1 MIEII
6 KRNDGHKSLKE
17 VIDKGKGQISYN
29 SDGRLVV
36 RVIHDNDRDTL
47 IVFDP
52 HVSSQIIRFVKDAQ
66 STFNNRISF

>member
-6 KRNDGHKSLKE
+6 KRNEGHKSLKE

-47 IVFDP
+47 IVFDER
-52 HVSSQIIRFVKDAQ
+52 VSNQIIRFMKDAQ
-66 STFNNRISF
+66 NIFDSRLPF